1 MKEICGALDIEKLRT
16 TSYKPSTNGC
26 VERFHRSLN
35 SLLAKVVSNNQRDWD
50 EWLPSV
56 LAAYHASTHESTGY
70 TPNFLMFGREVR
82 VPLDLAYCDP
92 EIWREN
98 PRYCDFVE
106 TRLEK
111 MRDSFEHAREQ
122 LGVSATRSKSH
133 YDMKVRPVE
142 YKPGEWVWYFNPRRY
157 VGKSP
162 KWQSMFTG
170 PYLIVHRLGEVNFVI
185 QSSQRS
191 TKYSSSHRQIEAML

>member
-1 MKEICGALDIEKLRT
+1 MQRAPVGEPWERLAIDITGPHPRSRNGFTYILTGIDLFTKWAFAFPVRNHEAVTVAHVLVDRVFAVFGIPAQILSDRGAEFESKLMKEICGALDIEKLRT

-82 VPLDLAYCDP
+82 VPLDFAYEDP
-92 EIWREN
+92 EN
-98 PRYCDFVE
+98 
-106 TRLEK
+106 L
-111 MRDSFEHAREQ
+111 
-122 LGVSATRSKSH
+122 L
-133 YDMKVRPVE
+133 
-142 YKPGEWVWYFNPRRY
+142 
-157 VGKSP
+157 
-162 KWQSMFTG
+162 
-170 PYLIVHRLGEVNFVI
+170 
-185 QSSQRS
+185 
-191 TKYSSSHRQIEAML
+191 